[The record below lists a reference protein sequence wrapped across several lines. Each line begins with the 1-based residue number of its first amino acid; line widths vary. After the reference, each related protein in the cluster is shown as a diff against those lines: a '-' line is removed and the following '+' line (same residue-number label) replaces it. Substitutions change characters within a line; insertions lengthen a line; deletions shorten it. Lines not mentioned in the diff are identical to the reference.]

1 MRFSLSLRSSAAGFG
16 VFLAAALSSCRDSSG
31 PGSNHLRERWYQQ
44 QSGWT
49 RARPA
54 IWGNAVYFGDGTG
67 QLIARDVENG
77 QIIWA
82 SKTGRDPIN
91 GANILVRSGVVVAPV
106 TNYTVGVDAATGRE
120 LWQYNSPDDTVGVP
134 PGYVTYPGSVEFSHV
149 DADDQTAFIPAWGA
163 SVSAVD
169 LRTGVVHWV
178 WQPGRI
184 EGDTATSGVFAS
196 GSNGVRVSGDTVFA
210 TLWHFVNRSGG
221 YSEAW
226 VVAIDRLE
234 GKEFWRVRLPFQ
246 GSGTLIWA
254 PPVVYQNLVIAYSL
268 FAHTYAIDRAT
279 QKIVWEFTAPSAHL
293 SPTSTAELYGDLLYL
308 DGGDE
313 QMHALRARDG
323 SVVWNAPFPA
333 EATRDLLV
341 TQRRIIFP
349 IGGELVILDRETGR
363 MIATTSQPRTYDPLF
378 SSAAVFSNGR
388 VFITVAEAAWCF
400 DEP

>member
-1 MRFSLSLRSSAAGFG
+1 MTSS
-16 VFLAAALSSCRDSSG
+16 
-31 PGSNHLRERWYQQ
+31 
-44 QSGWT
+44 
-49 RARPA
+49 
-54 IWGNAVYFGDGTG
+54 
-67 QLIARDVENG
+67 
-77 QIIWA
+77 
-82 SKTGRDPIN
+82 
-91 GANILVRSGVVVAPV
+91 
-106 TNYTVGVDAATGRE
+106 
-120 LWQYNSPDDTVGVP
+120 
-134 PGYVTYPGSVEFSHV
+134 
-149 DADDQTAFIPAWGA
+149 
-163 SVSAVD
+163 
-169 LRTGVVHWV
+169 
-178 WQPGRI
+178 
-184 EGDTATSGVFAS
+184 AS

-363 MIATTSQPRTYDPLF
+363 IDRKSTRLNSSHAGLSRMP
-378 SSAAVFSNGR
+378 SSA
-388 VFITVAEAAWCF
+388 
-400 DEP
+400 